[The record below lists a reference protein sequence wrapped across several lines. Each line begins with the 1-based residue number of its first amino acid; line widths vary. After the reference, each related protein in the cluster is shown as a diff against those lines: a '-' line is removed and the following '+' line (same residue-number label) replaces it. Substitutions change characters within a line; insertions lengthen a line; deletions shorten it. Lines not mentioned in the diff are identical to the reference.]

1 MTDPALHATSVLVA
15 DDEEGIRNLVVHW
28 LGQAGH
34 HVVAADSGKTASA
47 LLKSQ
52 RFDVVVTDV
61 VMPDGDGFELIAQI
75 RRQHPAA
82 RILAISGGGKYLQG
96 SDCLRMAQGLGAHG
110 IVLKPF
116 TREQF
121 LAGFDELRAPVSG

>member
-1 MTDPALHATSVLVA
+1 MSDSAVSPVSVLVA
-15 DDEEGIRNLVVHW
+15 DDEEGIRQLVVHW

-34 HVVAADSGKTASA
+34 RVVAFDSGKTAST
-47 LLKSQ
+47 LLRSQ

-61 VMPDGDGFELIAQI
+61 VMPDGDGFEVIAQV
-75 RRQHPAA
+75 RRLQPAC

-96 SDCLRMAQGLGAHG
+96 PDCLRMAQGLGAHG
-110 IVLKPF
+110 IVMKPF

-121 LAGFDELRAPVSG
+121 LAEFESLRAVAG

>member
-1 MTDPALHATSVLVA
+1 MTAPADELSVLVA
-15 DDEEGIRNLVVHW
+15 DDEEGIRELTMHW

-34 HVVAADSGKTASA
+34 RVAAADSGRAASA

-52 RFDVVVTDV
+52 RFDIVVTDV
-61 VMPDGDGFELIAQI
+61 VMPDGDGFELIAQV
-75 RRQHPAA
+75 RRLHPAT

-110 IVLKPF
+110 IVMKPF

-121 LAGFDELRAPVSG
+121 LAGFESLRTPVAG